1 MSPGWASD
9 VLPVFPVL
17 TPESPCICAPRRAA
31 LGHGGG
37 RGGLAFGV
45 MEGPHHPGRFFPGPM
60 AVQGFPTAL
69 I

>member
-17 TPESPCICAPRRAA
+17 TAESLCICAPRRAA
-31 LGHGGG
+31 LRHGGG

-45 MEGPHHPGRFFPGPM
+45 MEGPHHQEGSFP
-60 AVQGFPTAL
+60 AL
-69 I
+69 WRSKVSRQR